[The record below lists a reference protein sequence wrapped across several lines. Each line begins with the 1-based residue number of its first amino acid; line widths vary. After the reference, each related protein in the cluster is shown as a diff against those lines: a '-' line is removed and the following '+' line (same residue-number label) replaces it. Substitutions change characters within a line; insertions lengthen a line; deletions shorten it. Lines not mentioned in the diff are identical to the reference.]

1 MHVILLG
8 VGVFMAIVGAVLI
21 RYGVPLDEYGNS
33 PLLMSGMVALTGGM
47 LLIGLFMV
55 ARNLSR
61 IAERLEIQPMPLPP
75 MADIA
80 RSDPPPRPAVMPPPP
95 VKIEPVPLPEAAA
108 PEPKTEPKIEPRAE
122 PRIEPVAASAPVPAT
137 TPRQPAEAPKSGS
150 LFGAL
155 FGGNKRKPVEAGR
168 KESAALPSEPSPAE
182 PAPLTG
188 LPEPEPTAARPSPA
202 PADNGVAPPKPA
214 APGAEVYKSG
224 VIDGMAYTLYVD
236 GSIEAELPQGTIRF
250 ASVEELQKYL
260 TARSA

>member
-8 VGVFMAIVGAVLI
+8 IGVFMAIVGAVLI

-33 PLLMSGMVALTGGM
+33 PLLMSGMVALTGGL

-80 RSDPPPRPAVMPPPP
+80 RTDPPPRPTMMPPPA
-95 VKIEPVPLPEAAA
+95 VKIEPVPP
-108 PEPKTEPKIEPRAE
+108 PEPVAVAPEPKIEPKIE
-122 PRIEPVAASAPVPAT
+122 PKLEPVAATAPPLAAP
-137 TPRQPAEAPKSGS
+137 PRKPAEAAPKSGS
-150 LFGAL
+150 LLGGL
-155 FGGNKRKPVEAGR
+155 FGGKRQPAVVAR
-168 KESAALPSEPSPAE
+168 PSAPAE
-182 PAPLTG
+182 PADLGPLTAV
-188 LPEPEPTAARPSPA
+188 PEREPQPRPA
-202 PADNGVAPPKPA
+202 PVPAGSAAAKATEA
-214 APGAEVYKSG
+214 APSAEVYKSG
-224 VIDGMAYTLYVD
+224 VIDGMTYTLYVD